1 MSILPEVGRNS
12 VEYRTSRGVNFDS
25 KRPKMVIFWLKIL
38 ISRRT
43 SMLIEQ
49 NTCNW
54 SQMEDIQLWTS
65 KNSKNERCGLP
76 GGPLRA
82 IKISKIFKIDQNC
95 DFCCFAS
102 KQIILK

>member
-43 SMLIEQ
+43 WILIEQ

-54 SQMEDIQLWTS
+54 SQMEDIQLWIS
-65 KNSKNERCGLP
+65 KNSKKREM
-76 GGPLRA
+76 RA
-82 IKISKIFKIDQNC
+82 PWGATQGHQN
-95 DFCCFAS
+95 
-102 KQIILK
+102 LKYLQN

>member
-1 MSILPEVGRNS
+1 MSILPEVGKNS

-25 KRPKMVIFWLKIL
+25 KRPKMVIFWLEIL

-54 SQMEDIQLWTS
+54 SQMEDIQLWIS
-65 KNSKNERCGLP
+65 KNSKNEM
-76 GGPLRA
+76 RA
-82 IKISKIFKIDQNC
+82 PWGATQGHQN
-95 DFCCFAS
+95 
-102 KQIILK
+102 LKYLQN

>member
-1 MSILPEVGRNS
+1 MSILLEVDRNS
-12 VEYRTSRGVNFDS
+12 VEYRSSRGVNFDS

-65 KNSKNERCGLP
+65 KNSKKTRDAGSL
-76 GGPLRA
+76 GGHLGPSKSQKSSKLT
-82 IKISKIFKIDQNC
+82 KIVIFVVLLQNKS
-95 DFCCFAS
+95 F
-102 KQIILK
+102 